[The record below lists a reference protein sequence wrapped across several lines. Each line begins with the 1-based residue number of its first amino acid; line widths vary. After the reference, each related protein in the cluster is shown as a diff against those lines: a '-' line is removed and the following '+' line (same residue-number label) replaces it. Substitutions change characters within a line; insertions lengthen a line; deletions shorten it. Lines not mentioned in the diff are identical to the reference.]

1 MATDVER
8 LVVRMEA
15 SLTAFEK
22 QMKRASDV
30 ADGSAAK
37 IERRFNSMNRN
48 LEGIGTKFLK
58 GFVTGALSTAF
69 STQSLTAITDTVHSL
84 AALGDTADR
93 IGVTA
98 EELQKLRYAADLA
111 GGSADDLDAGF
122 LKFSKNVSDA
132 GRNTGDLYK
141 VFQLNG
147 IALRDQ
153 AGNLRSSTDLFKD
166 YADLVVRTKNP
177 QDQLNLAVI
186 GLGKAAGPQLLGLL
200 RQGGAGI
207 DDLASRAERA
217 GAVIGNDVVA
227 QAGRLDDQ
235 LVLLKGQ
242 LSTAFAGFAVE
253 VAPTVVSAIEAITGS
268 LKDLSFLLAQIK
280 KGDISGLA
288 DMLMDP
294 SAVNKAKLTIRSG
307 SANKTLTN
315 GQANDFY
322 NDVFGTQKVL
332 NPGGAGGPPAVL
344 PQGVVSK
351 DELQRQIDSVT
362 KQTDA
367 LLAQTTA
374 QAALNPLVNDY
385 GFAVDKARITQE
397 LLTAAQEAGIKITPD
412 LAAKIDGLATRYAN
426 ASVASEQLAESQE
439 KIKERADAFNSLG
452 KEVVGG
458 FIDDLKNGKTAA
470 EAFEGAL
477 DKILNKLLDMSLD
490 SLFSSGKG
498 GGLGGII
505 AGLFKGFAKGGVV
518 RAATG
523 GAIAGRGTG
532 TSDSIPAMLSNG
544 EYVVSAKQ
552 TAKHRALLDAINGG
566 GIRGFAAGGLINPG
580 RAIGSGAAGAGLNLQ
595 IITPPGVAVGSQESR
610 PNSRGGRDMIVK
622 LVQQT
627 TLDTLSNGSADAPLA
642 GRFGARPRKI
652 V

>member
-1 MATDVER
+1 LATDLER
-8 LVVRMEA
+8 LVVRLEA
-15 SLTAFEK
+15 NLNSYEK
-22 QMKRASDV
+22 QLKRASAV
-30 ADGSAAK
+30 ADGTAAK
-37 IERRFNSMNRN
+37 IERRFDTMNSNIN
-48 LEGIGTKFLK
+48 GIGTKFLK
-58 GFVTGALSTAF
+58 GFATGALSAVF
-69 STQSLTAITDTVHSL
+69 STQSVTAITDTVHSL

-93 IGVTA
+93 IGITA

-111 GGSADDLDAGF
+111 GGSAEDLDAGF
-122 LKFSKNVSDA
+122 LKFSKNISDA

-200 RQGGAGI
+200 RQGGAGL
-207 DDLASRAERA
+207 DDLAERAERA

-253 VAPTVVSAIEAITGS
+253 VAPTVVSAIEAITGG
-268 LKDLSFLLAQIK
+268 LKDLSFLLAQVK
-280 KGDISGLA
+280 KGDISGVA

-307 SANKTLTN
+307 SAGKTLTG

-332 NPGGAGGPPAVL
+332 NPGGVSGPPAVL

-351 DELQRQIDSVT
+351 NELQRQIDSVT
-362 KQTDA
+362 KQTSA

-374 QAALNPLVNDY
+374 QAALNPLVDDY
-385 GFAVDKARITQE
+385 GFAVDRARITQE
-397 LLTAAQEAGIKITPD
+397 LLTAAQEAGIKVTPD
-412 LAAKIDGLATRYAN
+412 LQAKIDGLATGYAN
-426 ASVASEQLAESQE
+426 ASVASEQLAESQQ
-439 KIKERADAFNSLG
+439 KIKERADAFNALG

-490 SLFSSGKG
+490 SLFSSGKSG
-498 GGLGGII
+498 GFGGLI
-505 AGLFKGFAKGGVV
+505 AGLFKGFANGGAVH
-518 RAATG
+518 AATG
-523 GAIAGRGTG
+523 GRISGAGTG
-532 TSDSIPAMLSNG
+532 RSDSIPAMLSNG
-544 EYVVSAKQ
+544 EYVVNAAA
-552 TAKHRALLDAINGG
+552 TAKHGELLNAINSG
-566 GIRGFAAGGLINPG
+566 GIRGFAAGGLVVPRAALPRATAPSVPTIHQSINIDARG
-580 RAIGSGAAGAGLNLQ
+580 ADAATIAAIQARVAPQIAAQAQAGAIAAIRDGLRRSRNYL
-595 IITPPGVAVGSQESR
+595 GS
-610 PNSRGGRDMIVK
+610 
-622 LVQQT
+622 
-627 TLDTLSNGSADAPLA
+627 
-642 GRFGARPRKI
+642 
-652 V
+652 